1 MLLPKKSRGDYQDRG
16 WGSSDPWIAHL
27 ASSAEARTCL
37 CVTGIG
43 MSLLTLHRALL
54 SPPLSPHI
62 VCSIHTHTQKL
73 ELEIWNQK
81 CEQNCGRVKPS
92 EKKHPRMYCY
102 WSVNCQIREKK
113 SLLKLDQPMKSISL
127 QSLKLAWFEV
137 GFNSLTVLFCLFLMT
152 AGLRNVSKT
161 MLLPLCCQ
169 QNVQRCSNM
178 FQRSLEP
185 WTHSETIA
193 VGKWQKRFGNSLE
206 ASYGYPNDEVVDW
219 QLSHGTAMV
228 IPSLHVPSFCKWP
241 PPALAAAPNSTK
253 TLSSSVQ
260 FLSPGLVTSPKFD
273 AVTVFRV

>member
-1 MLLPKKSRGDYQDRG
+1 
-16 WGSSDPWIAHL
+16 
-27 ASSAEARTCL
+27 
-37 CVTGIG
+37 
-43 MSLLTLHRALL
+43 
-54 SPPLSPHI
+54 
-62 VCSIHTHTQKL
+62 
-73 ELEIWNQK
+73 
-81 CEQNCGRVKPS
+81 
-92 EKKHPRMYCY
+92 MYCY
-102 WSVNCQIREKK
+102 WNVNCQIREKK

-137 GFNSLTVLFCLFLMT
+137 SFNSLTVLFCLFLMT
-152 AGLRNVSKT
+152 AGLHNVSKT
-161 MLLPLCCQ
+161 MLLPLCWQ

-185 WTHSETIA
+185 WTHSETLS

-241 PPALAAAPNSTK
+241 PLASAAAPNSTK